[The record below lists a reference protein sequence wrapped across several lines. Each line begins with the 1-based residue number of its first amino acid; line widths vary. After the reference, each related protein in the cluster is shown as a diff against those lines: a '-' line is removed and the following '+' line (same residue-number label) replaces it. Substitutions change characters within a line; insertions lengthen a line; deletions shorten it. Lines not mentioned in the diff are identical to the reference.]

1 MTTYRVFIAAELPPT
16 VRAELA
22 RAQEQLRRG
31 NPPVK
36 WVAPTAMHLTLRFLG
51 ETDVALLPALGT
63 ALRTALAGHARMTLQ
78 LTSAGAFPNMRR
90 PSVVWAGVGGSTGAI
105 ERAAAAIETQVAALG
120 FPRESRPFRAHL
132 TMGRVRREATPAQ
145 LERLGEA
152 IRSLPP
158 LAPAAWTVERVVLFR
173 SELRGSGPVYTELD
187 SVPLAE

>member
-1 MTTYRVFIAAELPPT
+1 MTTYRLFIAAELPTT

-36 WVAPTAMHLTLRFLG
+36 WVAPPAIHLTLRFLG

-63 ALRTALAGHARMTLQ
+63 VLRTALAGNPRMMLQ

-90 PSVVWAGVGGSTGAI
+90 PSVVWAGVGGSTAAI
-105 ERAAAAIETQVAALG
+105 ERAAAAIEAQVAALG
-120 FPRESRPFRAHL
+120 FPREPRPFRAHL
-132 TMGRVRREATPAQ
+132 TLGRVRRESTPAQ

-158 LAPAAWTVERVVLFR
+158 LAPTAWMVERVVLLR
-173 SELRGSGPVYTELD
+173 SELHGSGPIYTELD
-187 SVPLAE
+187 SAPLA

>member
-1 MTTYRVFIAAELPPT
+1 MTTYRLFIAAELPTT

-36 WVAPTAMHLTLRFLG
+36 WVAPPAIHLTLRFLG

-63 ALRTALAGHARMTLQ
+63 ALRTALAGHPRMMLQ

-90 PSVVWAGVGGSTGAI
+90 PSVVWAGVGGSTAAI
-105 ERAAAAIETQVAALG
+105 HRAAAAIETQVAALG

-132 TMGRVRREATPAQ
+132 TLGRVRREATQAQ

-173 SELRGSGPVYTELD
+173 SSLRSSGPVYTELD
-187 SVPLAE
+187 SVPMA

>member
-1 MTTYRVFIAAELPPT
+1 MTTYRLFIAAELPPT
-16 VRAELA
+16 VRAEVA

-36 WVAPTAMHLTLRFLG
+36 WVAPTAIHLTLRFLG

-63 ALRTALAGHARMTLQ
+63 ALRTALAGHPRMMLQ
-78 LTSAGAFPNMRR
+78 FTSAGAFPNMRR
-90 PSVVWAGVGGSTGAI
+90 PSVVWAGIGGSMAAI

-132 TMGRVRREATPAQ
+132 TLGRVRREATPAQ

-158 LAPAAWTVERVVLFR
+158 LAPAAWMVERVVLFR
-173 SELRGSGPVYTELD
+173 SELRSSGPVYTELD
-187 SVPLAE
+187 SVPLA